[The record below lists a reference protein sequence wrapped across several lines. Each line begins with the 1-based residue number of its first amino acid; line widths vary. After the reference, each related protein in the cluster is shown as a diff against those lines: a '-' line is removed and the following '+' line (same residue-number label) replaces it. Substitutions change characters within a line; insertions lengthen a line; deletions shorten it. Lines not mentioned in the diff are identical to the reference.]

1 MFSKITKY
9 YLDSYKGLS
18 PEIWW
23 LSFVNLI
30 NRCGTMVLAFL
41 ILYLINEK
49 GMSLSK
55 AGLIFSFYGIGAI
68 LGSLIGG
75 KLTDL
80 IGFYIVQISTLI
92 FGGLMFIVLG
102 FLNSYLSIAIFVFV
116 LGCVNEAFRPANSAA
131 MAAYSTAENRTRSF
145 SLMRL
150 SFNLGW
156 ALGGGLGGIIAAYS
170 YHLLFWIDGL
180 TNILAALMLLV
191 VLPYRK
197 YKEIQ
202 LNQKKIEKTNE
213 KSSPLKDKTFIKL
226 VLITILYTSCFFQ
239 MFTNLTA
246 YFKSE
251 LKFTEQFIGLLL
263 AWNGIMI
270 VVFEM
275 VLIFWIE
282 RHWTMK
288 KAILVGLF
296 FHIIAYLLLVVFPV
310 GKWMAF
316 HVITLITLSEMF
328 AFAMLMTFWMK
339 RTTDSN
345 RGQYAGIWTM
355 SWAVSQSIG
364 PATGAF
370 VGEKFGFNYL
380 WLGVSLLCSI
390 AFFLYVKLFN
400 SLREKN
406 RTTLS

>member
-1 MFSKITKY
+1 
-9 YLDSYKGLS
+9 
-18 PEIWW
+18 
-23 LSFVNLI
+23 
-30 NRCGTMVLAFL
+30 
-41 ILYLINEK
+41 
-49 GMSLSK
+49 MSLSK
-55 AGLIFSFYGIGAI
+55 AGLIFSFYGIGAV
-68 LGSLIGG
+68 LGSLVGG

-370 VGEKFGFNYL
+370 VGEKFGFHYL
-380 WLGVSLLCSI
+380 WLAVSLLCSI

>member
-380 WLGVSLLCSI
+380 WLAVSLLCSI

>member
-1 MFSKITKY
+1 
-9 YLDSYKGLS
+9 
-18 PEIWW
+18 
-23 LSFVNLI
+23 
-30 NRCGTMVLAFL
+30 
-41 ILYLINEK
+41 
-49 GMSLSK
+49 MSLSK

-251 LKFTEQFIGLLL
+251 LKFTEQFIGSLL

-380 WLGVSLLCSI
+380 WLAVSLLCSI

>member
-1 MFSKITKY
+1 
-9 YLDSYKGLS
+9 
-18 PEIWW
+18 
-23 LSFVNLI
+23 
-30 NRCGTMVLAFL
+30 MVLAFL

-68 LGSLIGG
+68 LGSLVGG

-370 VGEKFGFNYL
+370 VGEKFGFHYL
-380 WLGVSLLCSI
+380 WLGVSILCSI

>member
-1 MFSKITKY
+1 
-9 YLDSYKGLS
+9 
-18 PEIWW
+18 
-23 LSFVNLI
+23 
-30 NRCGTMVLAFL
+30 MVLAFL

-191 VLPYRK
+191 VLPYWK

-202 LNQKKIEKTNE
+202 LNQKRIEKTNE

-380 WLGVSLLCSI
+380 WLAVSLLCSI

>member
-1 MFSKITKY
+1 
-9 YLDSYKGLS
+9 
-18 PEIWW
+18 
-23 LSFVNLI
+23 
-30 NRCGTMVLAFL
+30 MVLAFL

-68 LGSLIGG
+68 LGSLVGG

-191 VLPYRK
+191 VLPYWK

-370 VGEKFGFNYL
+370 VGEKIGFNYL
-380 WLGVSLLCSI
+380 WLGVSILCSI

>member
-1 MFSKITKY
+1 MARLFSKVTKY

-30 NRCGTMVLAFL
+30 NRCGSMVLAFL

-92 FGGLMFIVLG
+92 SGGIMFIVLG

-131 MAAYSTAENRTRSF
+131 MAAYSTTENRTRSF

-156 ALGGGLGGIIAAYS
+156 ALGGGLGGVIAAYS

-180 TNILAALMLLV
+180 TNILAALILLM
-191 VLPYRK
+191 VLPYWK

-202 LNQKKIEKTNE
+202 LNQQKIEQIKE
-213 KSSPLKDKTFIKL
+213 KSSPLNDKIFIKL
-226 VLITILYTSCFFQ
+226 VLITIIYTSCFFQ
-239 MFTNLTA
+239 MFTNLSA

-296 FHIIAYLLLVVFPV
+296 FHVIAYLLLVIFPV
-310 GKWMAF
+310 GKWVAF
-316 HVITLITLSEMF
+316 YVITLITLSEMF

-339 RTTDSN
+339 RTTDFN

-364 PATGAF
+364 PATGAYI
-370 VGEKFGFNYL
+370 GEKFGFNYL
-380 WLGVSLLCSI
+380 WMGVSMLCSI
-390 AFFLYVKLFN
+390 AFFLYIRLFN
-400 SLREKN
+400 SLEEKH
-406 RTTLS
+406 

>member
-380 WLGVSLLCSI
+380 WLGVSILCSI
-390 AFFLYVKLFN
+390 AFFFVC
-400 SLREKN
+400 
-406 RTTLS
+406 

>member
-1 MFSKITKY
+1 
-9 YLDSYKGLS
+9 
-18 PEIWW
+18 
-23 LSFVNLI
+23 
-30 NRCGTMVLAFL
+30 MVLAFL

-180 TNILAALMLLV
+180 TNVLAALMLLV
-191 VLPYRK
+191 VLPYWK

-370 VGEKFGFNYL
+370 VGEKFGFHYL
-380 WLGVSLLCSI
+380 WLGVSILCSI

>member
-1 MFSKITKY
+1 
-9 YLDSYKGLS
+9 
-18 PEIWW
+18 
-23 LSFVNLI
+23 
-30 NRCGTMVLAFL
+30 MVLAFL

-370 VGEKFGFNYL
+370 VGEKFGFHYL
-380 WLGVSLLCSI
+380 WLGVSILCSI

>member
-1 MFSKITKY
+1 
-9 YLDSYKGLS
+9 
-18 PEIWW
+18 
-23 LSFVNLI
+23 
-30 NRCGTMVLAFL
+30 MVLAFL

-380 WLGVSLLCSI
+380 WLGVSILCSI

>member
-1 MFSKITKY
+1 
-9 YLDSYKGLS
+9 
-18 PEIWW
+18 
-23 LSFVNLI
+23 
-30 NRCGTMVLAFL
+30 MVLAFL

-380 WLGVSLLCSI
+380 WLAVSLLCSI

>member
-1 MFSKITKY
+1 
-9 YLDSYKGLS
+9 
-18 PEIWW
+18 
-23 LSFVNLI
+23 
-30 NRCGTMVLAFL
+30 MVLAFL

-68 LGSLIGG
+68 LGSLVGG

-92 FGGLMFIVLG
+92 SGGIMFIVLG

-370 VGEKFGFNYL
+370 VGEKFGFHYL
-380 WLGVSLLCSI
+380 WLGVSILCSI

>member
-1 MFSKITKY
+1 
-9 YLDSYKGLS
+9 
-18 PEIWW
+18 
-23 LSFVNLI
+23 
-30 NRCGTMVLAFL
+30 MVLAFL

-55 AGLIFSFYGIGAI
+55 AGLIFSFYGIGAV
-68 LGSLIGG
+68 LGSLVGG

-80 IGFYIVQISTLI
+80 IGVYIFQISTLI
-92 FGGLMFIVLG
+92 SGGIMFIVLG

-370 VGEKFGFNYL
+370 VGEKFGFHYL
-380 WLGVSLLCSI
+380 WLGVSILCSI

>member
-364 PATGAF
+364 PAPGAF

-380 WLGVSLLCSI
+380 WLGVSILCSI